1 MNKGIIIRSAAVV
14 CSALLGFVGAGSVAS
29 AQMAGANAET
39 AQVAA
44 TRAAVGSPRFD
55 ATRTTTTTGPGA
67 ETFMG
72 AFMQT
77 LAQPRLAPVGT
88 NDWTCKPSAEHPNPV
103 ILIHGTWENAYV
115 NWSGMAPQLKKD
127 GYCVFAPNLGR
138 AHIWNKGGVGSL
150 FPNTF
155 GVAPVD
161 VSAGQLAQVVDAV
174 LGATGAKQ
182 VDLVGHSQG
191 GVMARYYAK
200 FGGGVDATDPKKN
213 KIGKII
219 TLGATNHGTQLGGK
233 YPQKKGGN
241 EPQAVEREQAAG
253 EPRPHGAGAGSD
265 KQASGA
271 GSKAAGSDNRAFG
284 TGSKAAGSDKQAF
297 TDGYAEF
304 RQWFGGVAGYQQ
316 EYGSEFI
323 RKLNEGGETQPGVEY
338 TIIGTKYDEIS
349 TPYDATFLSAGRGA
363 TVRNI
368 TMQDGCVEDHSD
380 HMTMSYSPRGVD
392 LVRHALDPKLVPADQ
407 IRCTGQG
414 DVWGSS

>member
-1 MNKGIIIRSAAVV
+1 MLQRRKFPLISTLLASLVAVGIS
-14 CSALLGFVGAGSVAS
+14 GGGSVAS

-44 TRAAVGSPRFD
+44 THAAVGSPSFD

-67 ETFMG
+67 KTFMG

-88 NDWTCKPSAEHPNPV
+88 NDWTCKPSVEHPNPV

-150 FPNTF
+150 LPNTF

-219 TLGATNHGTQLGGK
+219 TLGATNHGTQVGGK

-253 EPRPHGAGAGSD
+253 QPRPHGAG
-265 KQASGA
+265 
-271 GSKAAGSDNRAFG
+271 SKKHALGV
-284 TGSKAAGSDKQAF
+284 GSKAAGSDKQAF

>member
-1 MNKGIIIRSAAVV
+1 MLQRRKFPLISTLLASLVAVGIS
-14 CSALLGFVGAGSVAS
+14 GGGSVAS

-44 TRAAVGSPRFD
+44 THAAVGSPSFD

-67 ETFMG
+67 KTFMG

-150 FPNTF
+150 LPNTF

-219 TLGATNHGTQLGGK
+219 TLGATNHGTQVGGK

-253 EPRPHGAGAGSD
+253 EPRPHGAGSK
-265 KQASGA
+265 KQALGV
-271 GSKAAGSDNRAFG
+271 
-284 TGSKAAGSDKQAF
+284 GSKAAGSDKQAF

>member
-1 MNKGIIIRSAAVV
+1 MLQRRKFPLISTLLASLVAVGIS
-14 CSALLGFVGAGSVAS
+14 GGGSVAS

-44 TRAAVGSPRFD
+44 THAAVGSPSFD

-67 ETFMG
+67 KTFMG

-115 NWSGMAPQLKKD
+115 NWSGMAPHLKKD

-150 FPNTF
+150 LPNTF

-219 TLGATNHGTQLGGK
+219 TLGATNHGTQVGGK

-253 EPRPHGAGAGSD
+253 EPRPHGAGSK
-265 KQASGA
+265 KQALGV
-271 GSKAAGSDNRAFG
+271 GSKAAGSDN
-284 TGSKAAGSDKQAF
+284 QAF

-349 TPYDATFLSAGRGA
+349 TPYDATFLSARRGA

-392 LVRHALDPKLVPADQ
+392 LVRHALDPELVPADQ